1 MARIHGKNGQ
11 FQMAGTTGGSP
22 SSHVVVGDIRAFTI
36 DMSKDKVDV
45 TAFGDTNK
53 QRVLGLPD
61 FTGTFSG
68 FWNSASSPALF
79 DVILGS
85 TAVGLKLIPNTVEPT
100 YYFLG
105 DAYLDGSLNVDSN
118 GAVTVDG
125 TWVAASNWTA
135 VP

>member
-1 MARIHGKNGQ
+1 MGAI
-11 FQMAGTTGGSP
+11 GGSP
-22 SSHVVVGDIRAFTI
+22 SSHTVVGDIRAFTI
-36 DMSKDKVDV
+36 DMSKDKVNV

-68 FWNSASSPALF
+68 FWNSVTSPTLF

-85 TAVGLKLIPNTVEPT
+85 VAVGLKLIPNTAEPT